1 MTAALTFPAG
11 SALRGA
17 GRGVALLLVL
27 LGVLG
32 MHVLS
37 GGDIAGHQPV
47 AAAVT
52 DTAPTPHGDAEA
64 GAAVPPGW
72 RVDQAV
78 GELLAVPHQPDG
90 DGADPGVAAGCV
102 LALTAAAVVLAL
114 LRTWR
119 GAAASHTG
127 LRPGPHRGRAGPGRS
142 PPGWPRVALC
152 VLRI

>member
-1 MTAALTFPAG
+1 VTAALRTPAG

-37 GGDIAGHQPV
+37 GGDTAGHQP
-47 AAAVT
+47 AAVVA
-52 DTAPTPHGDAEA
+52 DAALGAHGDAEV
-64 GAAVPPGW
+64 GAVAPSGW
-72 RVDQAV
+72 RVDRAV
-78 GELLAVPHQPDG
+78 GELLAVHQPDG
-90 DGADPGVAAGCV
+90 DGAHPGVAAGCV
-102 LALTAAAVVLAL
+102 LALTAAAAVLTL

-119 GAAASHTG
+119 DAAASHPG
-127 LRPGPHRGRAGPGRS
+127 LRPGPHRGRARPGRS
-142 PPGWPRVALC
+142 LPGWPRVSLC